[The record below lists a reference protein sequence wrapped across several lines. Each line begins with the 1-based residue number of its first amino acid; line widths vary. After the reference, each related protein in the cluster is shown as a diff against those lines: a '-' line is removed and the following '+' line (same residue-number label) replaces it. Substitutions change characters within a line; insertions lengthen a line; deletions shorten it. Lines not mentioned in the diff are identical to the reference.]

1 MIYHYKK
8 ETCNESMNDLSQ
20 QPLVA
25 NFDDL
30 KQKLHAYINVYDG
43 KVKTFKDMESAFE
56 SLFHE
61 EFVHTMDGKLINRD
75 QMRETVKIFL
85 SAGTYA
91 DLTLFKPLDGQ
102 TFEVKLLV
110 INKHTQVNSH
120 SKGTVKDGKII
131 KLESY
136 EDSKRVY
143 KKWQRLVQVS
153 EVKHNFES
161 FIQLQNCKDAS
172 SDKVN
177 EAFDTLFYDILAAA
191 VHKFQLYK
199 ERGMRTTIGV
209 PDDFDQVNFSL
220 EKCEIIDD
228 RHIEVK
234 VVKESQSAHEVWHDI
249 LKVKDGAI
257 VKMIPYKDTN
267 LYKIS
272 NKDTNL
278 YKIRAVEA
286 KYVKKNA
293 MVSSCPPVYVQ

>member
-1 MIYHYKK
+1 MIYRYKE
-8 ETCNESMNDLSQ
+8 ETCNETMNDFTQ
-20 QPLVA
+20 QPLVT

-30 KQKLHAYINVYDG
+30 KQKIHAYLNVYDG
-43 KVKTFKDMESAFE
+43 KVKTFKDMENAFE

-61 EFVHTMDGKLINRD
+61 DFVHAMDGKPINRD

-85 SAGTYA
+85 SVGTYA
-91 DLTLFKPLDGQ
+91 DLTLFRPLDGQ

-110 INKHTQVNSH
+110 INKHTQVSSH

-136 EDSKRVY
+136 EDSKKIY
-143 KKWQRLVQVS
+143 KKWQRLVQVA
-153 EVKHNFES
+153 EVKRNFES
-161 FIQLQNCKDAS
+161 FIQLQNCKEAS
-172 SDKVN
+172 PEEVN

-199 ERGMRTTIGV
+199 ERGMRTAIGV
-209 PDDFDQVNFSL
+209 PDGFEHVKFSL

-234 VVKESQSAHEVWHDI
+234 VAKESQSVQEVWHDI

-267 LYKIS
+267 LH
-272 NKDTNL
+272 
-278 YKIRAVEA
+278 KIRAGKA
-286 KYVKKNA
+286 KIVKKNA
-293 MVSSCPPVYVQ
+293 RVSSCPPIHVQ